1 MKALLLKLQA
11 LVEDFEK
18 TNGQIAAKNR
28 EVETLKADYEKR
40 LTVVV
45 EREKDVNLRESKIQ
59 PIENL
64 NAAIKEN
71 DKVTARLAEQTEKLR
86 LDIADFKRKSEE
98 ERQYLKN
105 RELACQDV
113 EKNNAKNVDEI
124 RALKENYKTQVL
136 AEIAKKVK

>member
-11 LVEDFEK
+11 LIEDFEK
-18 TNGQIAAKNR
+18 ANKQLDAKDKIASDLVR
-28 EVETLKADYEKR
+28 EYQLR
-40 LTVVV
+40 LSVISQ
-45 EREKDVNLRESKIQ
+45 REKDVNLREAAIE

-64 NAAIKEN
+64 KAAVKEN
-71 DKVTARLAEQTEKLR
+71 DLATARIAEASEKLR
-86 LDIADFKRKSEE
+86 LDIADFKRKSDE

-124 RALKENYKTQVL
+124 RALRENYKTTVL

>member
-18 TNGQIAAKNR
+18 ANSQIAAKDR
-28 EVETLKADYEKR
+28 ELTTLKNDYDRR
-40 LTVVV
+40 LLAITQK
-45 EREKDVNLRESKIQ
+45 EKDVNLREAAIQ

-64 NAAIKEN
+64 QAAIKEN
-71 DKVTARLAEQTEKLR
+71 DKTTARIAEASEKLR
-86 LDIADFKRKSEE
+86 LDISDFKRKSDE

-105 RELACQDV
+105 RELACQEV

-136 AEIAKKVK
+136 AEIARKVK

>member
-40 LTVVV
+40 LTVVI
-45 EREKDVNLRESKIQ
+45 EREKDVNLREAKIQ
-59 PIENL
+59 PVENL
-64 NAAIKEN
+64 NTAIKEN

-86 LDIADFKRKSEE
+86 LDIADFKRKSDE
-98 ERQYLKN
+98 ERQYLAN
-105 RELACQDV
+105 REKALQES
-113 EKNNAKNVDEI
+113 EKNHNKNVDEI

>member
-18 TNGQIAAKNR
+18 ANSQIAAKNR

-40 LTVVV
+40 LLAVTQK
-45 EREKDVNLRESKIQ
+45 EKDVNLREAKIQ
-59 PIENL
+59 PVENL

-71 DKVTARLAEQTEKLR
+71 DKVTAKNAEATEKLR
-86 LDIADFKRKSEE
+86 LDIADFKRKSDE

-105 RELACQDV
+105 RELACQEV
-113 EKNNAKNVDEI
+113 EKNNAKNKDELN
-124 RALKENYKTQVL
+124 RLMANYKTQVL

>member
-1 MKALLLKLQA
+1 MKTLILKLQA

-18 TNGQIAAKNR
+18 ANKQLDAKDKIASDLAR
-28 EVETLKADYEKR
+28 EYQAR
-40 LTVVV
+40 LSVISQ
-45 EREKDVNLRESKIQ
+45 REKDVNLREAAIQ

-64 NAAIKEN
+64 QAAIKEN
-71 DKVTARLAEQTEKLR
+71 DKATARIAEQEEKLR
-86 LDIADFKRKSEE
+86 LDIADFKRKSDE

-105 RELACQDV
+105 RELACQEV

>member
-40 LTVVV
+40 LTVVI
-45 EREKDVNLRESKIQ
+45 EREKDVNLREAKIQ
-59 PIENL
+59 PVENL
-64 NAAIKEN
+64 NTAIKEN

-86 LDIADFKRKSEE
+86 LDIAEFKRKSDE
-98 ERQYLKN
+98 ERQYLAN
-105 RELACQDV
+105 REKALQES
-113 EKNNAKNVDEI
+113 EKNI
-124 RALKENYKTQVL
+124 
-136 AEIAKKVK
+136 

>member
-1 MKALLLKLQA
+1 MKTLLLKLQA

-18 TNGQIAAKNR
+18 ANRQLDAKDKIATDLVR
-28 EVETLKADYEKR
+28 EYQAR
-40 LTVVV
+40 LSVITQ
-45 EREKDVNLRESKIQ
+45 REKDVNLREAAIQ

-64 NAAIKEN
+64 QAAIKEN
-71 DKVTARLAEQTEKLR
+71 DKATARIAEASEKLR

-105 RELACQDV
+105 RELACQEV

>member
-1 MKALLLKLQA
+1 MKALLLKLQS

-18 TNGQIAAKNR
+18 ANLQLAAKDKIASDLVR
-28 EVETLKADYEKR
+28 EYQAKLSVISQK
-40 LTVVV
+40 
-45 EREKDVNLRESKIQ
+45 EKDINLREAAIQ

-64 NAAIKEN
+64 QAAIKEN
-71 DKVTARLAEQTEKLR
+71 DKATARIAEQAEKLR

-105 RELACQDV
+105 RELACQEV